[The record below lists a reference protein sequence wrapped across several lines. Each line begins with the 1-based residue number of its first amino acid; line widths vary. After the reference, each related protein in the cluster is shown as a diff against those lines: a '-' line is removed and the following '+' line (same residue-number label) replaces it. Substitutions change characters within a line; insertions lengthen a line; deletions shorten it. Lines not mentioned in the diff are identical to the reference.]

1 MLTNENFSIRMD
13 ETHGDEVWLVYLDG
27 ELIISC
33 SSEDEALEFIEFI
46 EALELRK
53 ETLKKYLDKFIEEFD
68 EKLKS
73 QKVTKMSMS

>member
-1 MLTNENFSIRMD
+1 MLTNENFSIQMD
-13 ETHGDEVWLVYLDG
+13 ETDGDEVWLVYLDG

>member
-1 MLTNENFSIRMD
+1 MLTNENFSIQMD
-13 ETHGDEVWLVYLDG
+13 ETDGDEIWLVYLDG

-68 EKLKS
+68 EKQKS
-73 QKVTKMSMS
+73 QKGTKMSMS